1 MAGEQSSATS
11 LISQLKLHVQFW
23 ENRRGPLDHV
33 HWRQR
38 LSSVDATEAK
48 DAVCATIVGDVDLG
62 GRRGIAGCPL
72 IIRVLAL
79 SRGEWD
85 EHPCSVEVDQFAKL
99 LIEYGAD
106 FTQKYGAFKGTVLHL
121 ALWAEAD
128 SVVEYI
134 AEHLWREVDLNTEAK
149 AAQGNLLR
157 TVEQQAKVFGTKK
170 AKALIQKIASNQ
182 LRETEMAAPSASS
195 LRRTRATYKQ
205 EGPEEPRRKKQKGAL
220 KNYDPKKLEVKPS
233 HIPGAGQGLFL
244 KRNVD
249 VIRRGDAIVG
259 MVSATFGPAP
269 EPVKNLVEE
278 LGHAREASEIVRGGI
293 TVHDACMNG
302 NTMLLPLWYR
312 ANHGSKSAA
321 TDFVA
326 NSEIVLQAECDLA
339 DGQPIVFFRALTD
352 IYPGTEILV
361 YYGDE
366 AELLFNGG
374 VVAGRHP
381 TPQPSSPDQ
390 KSLGNVSV
398 VTPEADADVSRKK
411 LPSRKH
417 SRSPRKIACSKAGT
431 QNVKHHPAP
440 TNSGTARRGSSK
452 VNPLPEGWTVKATPR
467 SNNRLDRIYTSPEGL
482 TFRSL
487 KAVRSH
493 IDDSLT
499 GNVPTKESNLNVTS
513 YVTTEHVTKKDI
525 TLPTAVKSTKRDHT
539 NITKIKT
546 PPAAHIKSELHK
558 FYTSIGEANYNVKRE
573 VERLEKLEEC
583 DRKLSPG
590 GSDCLRLMGTSILAL
605 ERFLPAFAEDKRHA
619 SKYNLALQILYESH
633 ENVAILHDRLDHD
646 DAVLHYNQALHCFD
660 MMEGR
665 LRREANA
672 YSIGA
677 WSWDELH
684 YRRSWVYFDLGGFY
698 YDRSESYAGEMRE
711 QNLQQACKHYISAI
725 VAFEKVNENKERLR
739 KEMEEYFNCAKEAEE
754 KLAMIVKDKS
764 KGANRVCVTDV
775 PVAETASSDDG
786 AESAETSDSDKEEVV
801 ENTPASASSSTR
813 RCSQGA
819 TVAAYVEALTISSQ
833 QSHVDEPCEESPV
846 AGCASL
852 QQNNAPASSTVA
864 GSTNF
869 IEDSVSVEDSISVP
883 TSQAFGASTNPSPL
897 SAASSN
903 HEYKEIVS
911 RPQGK
916 LVLLPEFSPDMTY
929 SEIVTEACKQMG
941 VTDSAGLFKK
951 ARLCLEIVEE
961 RNNTNVR
968 SESKARWISLNSK
981 TGK

>member
-11 LISQLKLHVQFW
+11 LISQLKLHVQVW
-23 ENRRGPLDHV
+23 ENRKGPLDHV
-33 HWRQR
+33 HWRHR
-38 LSSVDATEAK
+38 LSSVDAAEAK
-48 DAVCATIVGDVDLG
+48 DAVRTTIMKDVDLG
-62 GRRGIAGCPL
+62 GKRGIGGCPL
-72 IIRVLAL
+72 IIRILAL

-85 EHPCSVEVDQFAKL
+85 ENPCSVEVDQFAKL

-106 FTQKYGAFKGTVLHL
+106 FTRKYGAFNGTVLHL

-157 TVEQQAKVFGTKK
+157 TVEQQAKVFGTKN

-182 LRETEMAAPSASS
+182 SRETQKAAPSALS

-205 EGPEEPRRKKQKGAL
+205 EGPEVPRRKKQKGAL
-220 KNYDPKKLEVKPS
+220 KNYDPEKLEVKPS

-249 VIRRGDAIVG
+249 VIRRGDAVVG

-269 EPVKNLVEE
+269 EPIKKLVEE

-302 NTMLLPLWYR
+302 NTTLLPLWYR

-339 DGQPIVFFRALTD
+339 DGQPIVFFRALAD

-374 VVAGRHP
+374 VAAGRHLD
-381 TPQPSSPDQ
+381 PQPSSPEQ
-390 KSLGNVSV
+390 KSLGDVSV
-398 VTPEADADVSRKK
+398 VTPEADSDVSHKK

-417 SRSPRKIACSKAGT
+417 SQKLSPRKIACIKDGT
-431 QNVKHHPAP
+431 QNEKHRPAP
-440 TNSGTARRGSSK
+440 TNSGTARRRSSK
-452 VNPLPEGWTVKATPR
+452 AHPLPEGWTVKATPR
-467 SNNRLDRIYTSPEGL
+467 ANNRHHIDRIYTSPEGK

-487 KAVRSH
+487 KAVHCH
-493 IDDSLT
+493 IEDSLT
-499 GNVPTKESNLNVTS
+499 GNITTK
-513 YVTTEHVTKKDI
+513 HVTQKGVI
-525 TLPTAVKSTKRDHT
+525 LPVAVTSTKRDHT
-539 NITKIKT
+539 GITKIKT

-558 FYTSIGEANYNVKRE
+558 LYTSIGEANYNVKRE

-583 DRKLSPG
+583 DRKLSPD
-590 GSDCLRLMGTSILAL
+590 GSDCLRLMGTVILAL
-605 ERFLPAFAEDKRHA
+605 ERFLPGFAEDKRHA

-660 MMEGR
+660 RMEER
-665 LRREANA
+665 LRRQANA

-677 WSWDELH
+677 WTWDELH

-698 YDRSESYAGEMRE
+698 YDRSESCAGEMRE
-711 QNLQQACKHYISAI
+711 QNLQQACKHYISATL
-725 VAFEKVNENKERLR
+725 AFEKVNENKERLR
-739 KEMEEYFNCAKEAEE
+739 REMEEYFNCAKEAEE
-754 KLAMIVKDKS
+754 KLAMIVKERNKAA
-764 KGANRVCVTDV
+764 ANVCGTDV
-775 PVAETASSDDG
+775 PVVEIATSDDG
-786 AESAETSDSDKEEVV
+786 AESAEASDSDEEVV
-801 ENTPASASSSTR
+801 VDNTSASASSSSR
-813 RCSQGA
+813 RPSRGA
-819 TVAAYVEALTISSQ
+819 TVAAYVEAQSMSTQ
-833 QSHVDEPCEESPV
+833 QSHAAEPCEESPV
-846 AGCASL
+846 AACASL
-852 QQNNAPASSTVA
+852 RQNTAPAPSTVA

-869 IEDSVSVEDSISVP
+869 MEDSVSEP
-883 TSQAFGASTNPSPL
+883 TSQALDASANPSPP
-897 SAASSN
+897 SAASSK
-903 HEYKEIVS
+903 HECEEIVS
-911 RPQGK
+911 RPRGK

-929 SEIVTEACKQMG
+929 NEIVTEACKQMG
-941 VTDSAGLFKK
+941 VTDSASLFKK

-961 RNNTNVR
+961 KEQR
-968 SESKARWISLNSK
+968 
-981 TGK
+981 